1 MSHGADD
8 RLSGLLAE
16 CADLMQA
23 GSSIA
28 ACLARYPED
37 AAELEPLLLTLAE
50 IRQLRAVPPRAS
62 AIAQQRRAQFV
73 LAAQQMAAPAPQRAG
88 RPFAAPPAAP
98 PALDGWLRRL
108 AAWLF
113 GDGLAQRGP
122 AHTAI
127 LAVLAL
133 VLISGLLLTG
143 VVSVAEAALPGDLLY
158 PVKITT
164 EDLRLALVRDPLQR
178 DILRG
183 VLRERRLI
191 EARTV
196 VDTGREAHSLALH
209 GEIAALRP
217 DRWIVSGL
225 EVLID
230 RDTRII
236 GVPVVGATVNGTMR
250 APGNYTLVAVY
261 VEVEP
266 PTVAAPTPTAT
277 PTRAPTRAPATATPS
292 PSPTDTSTAPVPGR
306 GGAPAIY
313 DEPQEP
319 SKSSPT
325 ATATSTPTRTPT
337 VTRTLAPTATATEQ
351 PKPPREQVT
360 GRIIGWVERIEG
372 GWWTIEGKTIE
383 CDGNTQF
390 NGDPGVGA
398 LVEAVVEI
406 TPEGRYIGL
415 SIRRIGQPNPT
426 PSPVEFT
433 DVVNAISGEW
443 WTIGGVTVKV
453 AGETVLED
461 NPGLGDM
468 VSVKAERRAGGEIVA
483 LRIRAL
489 RAIEVFFQGVI
500 ESMAGDTWVISGT
513 PVLIDGATEIRGAPE
528 VGATVQVKALQQPDG
543 SLVARIVAVI
553 EAPPASITP
562 AAAQTETATPE
573 PATATP
579 EPATATPEAETATP
593 TLES

>member
-1 MSHGADD
+1 M
-8 RLSGLLAE
+8 
-16 CADLMQA
+16 
-23 GSSIA
+23 
-28 ACLARYPED
+28 
-37 AAELEPLLLTLAE
+37 
-50 IRQLRAVPPRAS
+50 
-62 AIAQQRRAQFV
+62 
-73 LAAQQMAAPAPQRAG
+73 
-88 RPFAAPPAAP
+88 
-98 PALDGWLRRL
+98 
-108 AAWLF
+108 
-113 GDGLAQRGP
+113 
-122 AHTAI
+122 
-127 LAVLAL
+127 
-133 VLISGLLLTG
+133 
-143 VVSVAEAALPGDLLY
+143 
-158 PVKITT
+158 
-164 EDLRLALVRDPLQR
+164 
-178 DILRG
+178 
-183 VLRERRLI
+183 
-191 EARTV
+191 
-196 VDTGREAHSLALH
+196 
-209 GEIAALRP
+209 
-217 DRWIVSGL
+217 SGL

-250 APGNYTLVAVY
+250 APGNYTLIAVY
-261 VEVEP
+261 VEIEP
-266 PTVAAPTPTAT
+266 PTAAAPTPTAT
-277 PTRAPTRAPATATPS
+277 PTRAPTRAPATATS
-292 PSPTDTSTAPVPGR
+292 SLSPTDTSTAPVPGR

-390 NGDPGVGA
+390 SGDPGVGA

-426 PSPVEFT
+426 PSPVELT
-433 DVVNAISGEW
+433 DVVDAISGEW

-453 AGETVLED
+453 TGETVLED

-562 AAAQTETATPE
+562 AAAPTETAAPEPATDTPEPATDTPE

-579 EPATATPEAETATP
+579 EPETATPEPETVTPEAETATP